1 MIVIE
6 VSNSNKD
13 MTRAITPKIK
23 TNPIQTDQTNLAA
36 EIMTPKVTNR
46 DPDSMTNIVAK
57 VIDTIGVDKVKI
69 VAVMIKVIVIKEL
82 KEGVNTHVVIGLKTH
97 KGLHVINNNTINNSS
112 NISNSI
118 NNSHN
123 NTMVDGVQKANN
135 VPQVIVILVN
145 GVTALIMSLN
155 EITTKR
161 HLLLL
166 LPL

>member
-13 MTRAITPKIK
+13 MTRAITPKITK
-23 TNPIQTDQTNLAA
+23 TSLIQTEQTNPAAA
-36 EIMTPKVTNR
+36 ETLTPKETNKG

-57 VIDTIGVDKVKI
+57 VIATIGVDKVKT

-82 KEGVNTHVVIGLKTH
+82 KEGVSTHVVIGLKTH
-97 KGLHVINNNTINNSS
+97 KGLHVINNNNTINNSC
-112 NISNSI
+112 NISI

-145 GVTALIMSLN
+145 GVIALIMSLN
-155 EITTKR
+155 EITIR
-161 HLLLL
+161 R
-166 LPL
+166 P

>member
-13 MTRAITPKIK
+13 MTRAITPKITK
-23 TNPIQTDQTNLAA
+23 TSLIQTEQTNPAAA
-36 EIMTPKVTNR
+36 ETLTPKETNKG

-57 VIDTIGVDKVKI
+57 VIAMIGVDKVKT

-82 KEGVNTHVVIGLKTH
+82 KEEVSTHVVIGLKTH
-97 KGLHVINNNTINNSS
+97 KGLHVINNNNTINNSC
-112 NISNSI
+112 NISI

-145 GVTALIMSLN
+145 GVIALIMSLN
-155 EITTKR
+155 EITIR
-161 HLLLL
+161 R
-166 LPL
+166 P

>member
-13 MTRAITPKIK
+13 MTRAITPKITK
-23 TNPIQTDQTNLAA
+23 ISLIQPEQTNPAAA
-36 EIMTPKVTNR
+36 EIPTPKVLPR
-46 DPDSMTNIVAK
+46 GDPDSMTNIVAK

-82 KEGVNTHVVIGLKTH
+82 KEGVNTRVVIGLKTH

-123 NTMVDGVQKANN
+123 NTMVDGVQKANK

-155 EITTKR
+155 EITIR
-161 HLLLL
+161 R
-166 LPL
+166 P

>member
-13 MTRAITPKIK
+13 MTRAITPKITK
-23 TNPIQTDQTNLAA
+23 TSLIQTEQTNPAAA
-36 EIMTPKVTNR
+36 ETLTLKETNR
-46 DPDSMTNIVAK
+46 GAPDSMTNIVAK
-57 VIDTIGVDKVKI
+57 VIATIGVDKVKTV
-69 VAVMIKVIVIKEL
+69 VAMIKVIVIKEL
-82 KEGVNTHVVIGLKTH
+82 KEGVSTHVVIGLKTH

-145 GVTALIMSLN
+145 GVIALIMSLN
-155 EITTKR
+155 EITIR
-161 HLLLL
+161 R
-166 LPL
+166 P

>member
-13 MTRAITPKIK
+13 MTRAITPKITK
-23 TNPIQTDQTNLAA
+23 TSLIQTEQTNLAA
-36 EIMTPKVTNR
+36 AETLTPKATNKG

-57 VIDTIGVDKVKI
+57 VIAMIGVDKVKT

-82 KEGVNTHVVIGLKTH
+82 KEGVSTHVVIGLKTH
-97 KGLHVINNNTINNSS
+97 KGLHVINNNTSNIS
-112 NISNSI
+112 NISNST

-145 GVTALIMSLN
+145 GVIALIMSLN
-155 EITTKR
+155 EITIR
-161 HLLLL
+161 R
-166 LPL
+166 P

>member
-13 MTRAITPKIK
+13 MTRAITPKITK
-23 TNPIQTDQTNLAA
+23 TSLIQTERTNPAAA
-36 EIMTPKVTNR
+36 ETLTPKATNR
-46 DPDSMTNIVAK
+46 GDPVSMTNIVAK

-145 GVTALIMSLN
+145 GVTALTMSLN
-155 EITTKR
+155 EITIR
-161 HLLLL
+161 R
-166 LPL
+166 P

>member
-13 MTRAITPKIK
+13 MTRAITPKITK
-23 TNPIQTDQTNLAA
+23 TSLIQTERTNPAAA
-36 EIMTPKVTNR
+36 ETLTPKATNR
-46 DPDSMTNIVAK
+46 GDPDSMTNIVAK
-57 VIDTIGVDKVKI
+57 VI
-69 VAVMIKVIVIKEL
+69 AMIEEDKVIVIKEL
-82 KEGVNTHVVIGLKTH
+82 KEEVNTHVVIGLKTH
-97 KGLHVINNNTINNSS
+97 KGLHVINNNTINNSSNIS

-155 EITTKR
+155 EITIR
-161 HLLLL
+161 R
-166 LPL
+166 P

>member
-13 MTRAITPKIK
+13 MTRAITPKITK
-23 TNPIQTDQTNLAA
+23 TSLIQTEQTNPAAA
-36 EIMTPKVTNR
+36 ETLTPKETNKG

-57 VIDTIGVDKVKI
+57 VIAMIGVDKVKT

-82 KEGVNTHVVIGLKTH
+82 KEGVSTHVVIGLKTH
-97 KGLHVINNNTINNSS
+97 KGLHVINNNNTINNSC
-112 NISNSI
+112 NISI

-145 GVTALIMSLN
+145 GVIALIMSLN
-155 EITTKR
+155 EITIR
-161 HLLLL
+161 R
-166 LPL
+166 P

>member
-13 MTRAITPKIK
+13 MTRAITPKITK
-23 TNPIQTDQTNLAA
+23 TSLIQTEQTNPAAA
-36 EIMTPKVTNR
+36 ETLTPKETNKG

-57 VIDTIGVDKVKI
+57 VIAMIGVDKVKT

-82 KEGVNTHVVIGLKTH
+82 KEGVSTHVVIGLKTH
-97 KGLHVINNNTINNSS
+97 KGLHVINNNNTINNSC
-112 NISNSI
+112 NISI

-145 GVTALIMSLN
+145 GAIALIMSLN
-155 EITTKR
+155 EITIR
-161 HLLLL
+161 R
-166 LPL
+166 P

>member
-6 VSNSNKD
+6 ASNKD

-57 VIDTIGVDKVKI
+57 VI
-69 VAVMIKVIVIKEL
+69 AMIEEDKVIVIKEL
-82 KEGVNTHVVIGLKTH
+82 KEEVNTHVVIGLKTH

-155 EITTKR
+155 EITIR
-161 HLLLL
+161 R
-166 LPL
+166 P